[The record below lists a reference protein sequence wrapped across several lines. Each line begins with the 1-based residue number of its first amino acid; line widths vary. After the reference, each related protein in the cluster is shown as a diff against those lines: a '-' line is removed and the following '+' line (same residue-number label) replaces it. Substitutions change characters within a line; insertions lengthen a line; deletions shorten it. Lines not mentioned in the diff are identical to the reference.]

1 MGSTKKIKME
11 IQLALLLLAATGVLA
26 QDEDPAAGG
35 EEVCDKQCEE
45 FWEYVEF
52 LKEEISTPVTDIL
65 TNFKTTLDGE
75 KAVES
80 TMQGVMDVRETILKR
95 IKDLRKGEVPICF
108 GHNVK
113 QGEKLSDFRMDV
125 MEILLKLVDADASSI
140 ESLRDVGQKLVEF
153 RGTIST
159 EVMRVLMLPAPC
171 GTVTVIKTD
180 CPECAALEGVKIA
193 LEKLR
198 DCATD
203 KKEGED
209 GEEEQAAEGEDDEEA
224 AECMPPA
231 MFSMDLIVANEELDK
246 SIAGLYDQIIKSTN
260 ETEREGHLSM
270 LTMLKELRETIDEHI
285 SNLLEETEEEKIR
298 QYKNNLN
305 SQREEEDKKDFI
317 REDLINFINKINE
330 ESRTLLKKK
339 VNSETG
345 ELDEC
350 DQEKMKVIK
359 DCKGPMWMLVN
370 TTIFDTLDNVIQM
383 VDAMDDQLK
392 VKRGEYCGDDP
403 SPPPSTDS
411 NCEWEEYEETRN
423 YLVKVDEVIQESLF
437 KEADEGKAAEKK
449 MNTLIGFVD
458 LQAMFDKRVKKLFE
472 EEVRCPGELDQIKKN
487 YMVTLNKCMID
498 FMKPK
503 LKFEEL
509 SRFQRISCIKG
520 LRNQLEDRTAELL
533 QFELENSLAAINNEQ
548 AAEAG
553 FFLCKD
559 GLTRISS
566 NRMCD
571 GKNDCPLTETSS
583 GGEDE
588 EGCAEGSGQVG

>member
-1 MGSTKKIKME
+1 
-11 IQLALLLLAATGVLA
+11 LALLLLAATGVLA

-45 FWEYVEF
+45 SWEYVEF

-113 QGEKLSDFRMDV
+113 QEEKLSDFRMDV

-285 SNLLEETEEEKIR
+285 SNLLEETEEEKIKKYVTNTMRGFIIDIGQKYKDCLDENCPTSSPECDSCGAEKVDEMREKMR

-392 VKRGEYCGDDP
+392 VKRGEYCDDDP
-403 SPPPSTDS
+403 SPPPTTDS

-548 AAEAG
+548 AAE
-553 FFLCKD
+553 
-559 GLTRISS
+559 
-566 NRMCD
+566 N
-571 GKNDCPLTETSS
+571 
-583 GGEDE
+583 
-588 EGCAEGSGQVG
+588 

>member
-1 MGSTKKIKME
+1 MGKYKDC
-11 IQLALLLLAATGVLA
+11 L
-26 QDEDPAAGG
+26 DENCP
-35 EEVCDKQCEE
+35 
-45 FWEYVEF
+45 
-52 LKEEISTPVTDIL
+52 T
-65 TNFKTTLDGE
+65 
-75 KAVES
+75 
-80 TMQGVMDVRETILKR
+80 
-95 IKDLRKGEVPICF
+95 
-108 GHNVK
+108 
-113 QGEKLSDFRMDV
+113 
-125 MEILLKLVDADASSI
+125 SS
-140 ESLRDVGQKLVEF
+140 
-153 RGTIST
+153 
-159 EVMRVLMLPAPC
+159 
-171 GTVTVIKTD
+171 
-180 CPECAALEGVKIA
+180 PECDSCGA
-193 LEKLR
+193 EKV
-198 DCATD
+198 
-203 KKEGED
+203 
-209 GEEEQAAEGEDDEEA
+209 DE
-224 AECMPPA
+224 M
-231 MFSMDLIVANEELDK
+231 
-246 SIAGLYDQIIKSTN
+246 
-260 ETEREGHLSM
+260 REKM
-270 LTMLKELRETIDEHI
+270 
-285 SNLLEETEEEKIR
+285 R

-392 VKRGEYCGDDP
+392 VKRGEYCDDDP

-437 KEADEGKAAEKK
+437 KEADEGKAAEK
-449 MNTLIGFVD
+449 
-458 LQAMFDKRVKKLFE
+458 RVNKLFE

-548 AAEAG
+548 AAE
-553 FFLCKD
+553 
-559 GLTRISS
+559 
-566 NRMCD
+566 N
-571 GKNDCPLTETSS
+571 
-583 GGEDE
+583 
-588 EGCAEGSGQVG
+588 